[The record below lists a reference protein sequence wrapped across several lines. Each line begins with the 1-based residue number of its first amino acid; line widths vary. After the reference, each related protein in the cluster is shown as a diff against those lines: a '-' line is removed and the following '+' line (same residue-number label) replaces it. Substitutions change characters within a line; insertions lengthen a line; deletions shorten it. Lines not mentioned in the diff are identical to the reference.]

1 MPVFRLKLWQRLAL
15 SYGTVIALLVVTSLV
30 SLQMLSEFRATTDDA
45 LKDKYPKTILVD
57 EVKGELE
64 KIARAMRNTLF
75 LTEPEQIQTQL
86 KDIQSANERMSV
98 TLQKLRNEITTERGR
113 ALIHQID
120 VVHSAYI
127 VNQEDFV
134 NLVGEKRMSEARNLL
149 LVDLHPYQIQ
159 YFDALHALNLYQS
172 ELMANASSEVSQ
184 TYFLAHKVILILT
197 CFAAL
202 LSLIITVWIT
212 RSLLRQLGG
221 EPNYAAQIANKIASG
236 DLHGTIN
243 IAKGDCSSLLS
254 VMSNMRDALAERTDA
269 LESANTELGAMV
281 ATLKQTQADLV
292 SSEKMAALGALVAGI
307 AHELNTPIGNS
318 VITASTLLE
327 LSDNFAHDIAN
338 SQLRRS
344 VLDRYVEEMQQGSA
358 ILLRNLNRS
367 SELVNSF
374 KQLATEEENSEF
386 CEFYLSDVVNES
398 LLALRPAMHN
408 VTCEIIQEIPKEL
421 RLQSYP
427 GPLALVI
434 GNLLNN
440 ALIHGFEHR
449 SQGKLEIVAQTIS
462 ATHLLLSI
470 SDNGVGIPA
479 ENLPRI
485 FDPFFTTKLGMG
497 GSGLGLHVV
506 YNIVHSLL
514 HGKIEVSSG
523 HDNGTRFDITLPI
536 RGMRNPGRKLA
547 AVTEAAKI

>member
-64 KIARAMRNTLF
+64 QIARAMRNTLF
-75 LTEPEQIQTQL
+75 LNEPEQVQAQL
-86 KDIQSANERMSV
+86 KDIQSANGRMLV
-98 TLQKLRNEITTERGR
+98 MLQKLRNEITTDKGR
-113 ALIHQID
+113 TLIHQID

-127 VNQEDFV
+127 VNQEDFI

-172 ELMANASSEVSQ
+172 ELMENASREVSQ
-184 TYFLAHKVILILT
+184 TYFLAQKVILILT
-197 CFAAL
+197 FFALL
-202 LSLIITVWIT
+202 LSLLITLWIT

-221 EPNYAAQIANKIASG
+221 EPNYAAQIANKIANG
-236 DLHGTIN
+236 DLHDPIL
-243 IAKGDCSSLLS
+243 IAQGDCSSLLY
-254 VMSNMRDALAERTDA
+254 VMSHMRDALAERTDA
-269 LESANTELGAMV
+269 LETANNELGAMV
-281 ATLKQTQADLV
+281 TTLKQTQADLV

-344 VLDRYVEEMQQGSA
+344 VLDHYVEEMQQGSE
-358 ILLRNLNRS
+358 ILLRNLNRA

-386 CEFYLSDVVNES
+386 CEFYLSDIVNES
-398 LLALRPAMHN
+398 LLALRPLMHD

-449 SQGKLEIVAQTIS
+449 PQGKLEIIAQTIS
-462 ATHLLLSI
+462 ATHFLLSI
-470 SDNGVGIPA
+470 SDNGAGIPT

-506 YNIVHSLL
+506 YNIVHNML
-514 HGKIEVSSG
+514 HGKIEVTSQR
-523 HDNGTRFDITLPI
+523 DTGTRFDITLPI

-547 AVTEAAKI
+547 AVTEAANI